1 MGDACQELMTLT
13 DRITLPQL
21 PAVQSRHVRHPGG
34 QFITTPHLS
43 TPPPPSQVTPKP
55 PSVAPDR
62 WLSVVTRPSL
72 HRWSTYIQFASDRKT
87 RPTVDDYDRSDD
99 DECDAGLI
107 PRDSSST
114 DRYRRKYD
122 LLQVGDGWKR
132 SGFCG

>member
-1 MGDACQELMTLT
+1 MSDIQAANSLRLLTL
-13 DRITLPQL
+13 
-21 PAVQSRHVRHPGG
+21 VR
-34 QFITTPHLS
+34 
-43 TPPPPSQVTPKP
+43 PPPPSQVTPKP

-122 LLQVGDGWKR
+122 LLQVGDGWKC